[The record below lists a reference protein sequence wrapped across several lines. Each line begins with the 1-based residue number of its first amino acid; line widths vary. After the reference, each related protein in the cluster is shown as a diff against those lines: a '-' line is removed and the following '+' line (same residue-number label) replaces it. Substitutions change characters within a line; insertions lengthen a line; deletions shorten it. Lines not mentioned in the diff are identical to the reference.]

1 MKLNEPSG
9 RNGKIRMILST
20 PLKPR
25 LWERIV
31 YWFYK
36 IDWRTTA
43 IIKEKFYLFPER
55 KGNKD
60 AIQNRSK

>member
-1 MKLNEPSG
+1 MMKLNEPSG

-43 IIKEKFYLFPER
+43 ILFPER